1 MRDGEGLRD
10 RRRDRVQDRGPGELV
25 LREQEVHE
33 RYSDAAVSLPR
44 DHSLHA
50 LLVLCGYLVR
60 RLRDLRAAHRGL
72 PLPPQGAQ
80 QSLQGS
86 GAAGAVRG
94 AAGPHSVELRAD
106 GEAVEG
112 VLPRGCSGARAR

>member
-1 MRDGEGLRD
+1 MVRT
-10 RRRDRVQDRGPGELV
+10 RRCDRVQDRGSGELV

-33 RYSDAAVSLPR
+33 RYSDAAVSLSR

-50 LLVLCGYLVR
+50 LLVLRGHLVR

-80 QSLQGS
+80 QPLQGS

-106 GEAVEG
+106 GEAMEG
-112 VLPRGCSGARAR
+112 FLPRGCSGERAG